1 MRRLVVLALLAV
13 ALGVPA
19 VALAV
24 GDGSDDGTL
33 SVRNGAGKALLQ
45 FNGSALGRVAHGRV
59 TVTDPILGD
68 GVGVTFWGCDKP
80 YDLTDSTTTCIGDGI
95 RFRAIGG
102 KYRIFVRGSGIYL
115 SAVGHGTV
123 FLNGRGDEPNVDHDG
138 AYSLNDGPYKSLPDL
153 GAWLTLEATAA
164 G

>member
-1 MRRLVVLALLAV
+1 MRRLVVFTLLALALA
-13 ALGVPA
+13 APA

-45 FNGSALGRVAHGRV
+45 FNGSAVGRIAHGRV
-59 TVTDPILGD
+59 TVTDPVFGD

-80 YDLTDSTTTCIGDGI
+80 YDLTDETATCVGDAI

-102 KYRIFVRGSGIYL
+102 KYRIALRGSGIYL
-115 SAVGHGTV
+115 SVVGHGTA
-123 FLNGRGDEPNVDHDG
+123 FLNGSGDNPNVDHDG
-138 AYSLNDGPYKSLPDL
+138 VYSLNDGPYKSLPDL
-153 GAWLTLEATAA
+153 GKELTLEAPAA